1 MADTRRRLAWGQ
13 VPQGL
18 TTMSKEIR
26 EYYDRR
32 MAELT
37 ALGVAIPNDL
47 ERIGVLL
54 LENKALRERRKAGE
68 GAARG

>member
-1 MADTRRRLAWGQ
+1 
-13 VPQGL
+13 
-18 TTMSKEIR
+18 MSKEIR